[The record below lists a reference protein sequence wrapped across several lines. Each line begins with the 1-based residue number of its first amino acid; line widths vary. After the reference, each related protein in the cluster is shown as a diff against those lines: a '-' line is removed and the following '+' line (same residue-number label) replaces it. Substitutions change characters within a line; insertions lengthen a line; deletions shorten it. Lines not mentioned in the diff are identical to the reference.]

1 MADAIDAEATS
12 SLRFQQGAL
21 GAGVGTI
28 DLISQQHLNERQAG
42 PKAEAGPS
50 RTEHVQALRSADN
63 RSPVKLTR
71 LKARQSRAKASARVD
86 LPIPGQSSIRMTT
99 GQ

>member
-12 SLRFQQGAL
+12 SLRFQQGAM

-28 DLISQQHLNERQAG
+28 DFISQQYLNERQAG

-71 LKARQSRAKASARVD
+71 LKARAKAVTKASARVD
-86 LPIPGQSSIRMTT
+86 LPILGQSSISR
-99 GQ
+99 

>member
-12 SLRFQQGAL
+12 SLRFQQGAM

-28 DLISQQHLNERQAG
+28 DFISQQYLNERQAG

-50 RTEHVQALRSADN
+50 RTEHIQAREI
-63 RSPVKLTR
+63 R
-71 LKARQSRAKASARVD
+71 RQQITSETHTLEGEGKGRNQSFSQGRFTNPRAVID
-86 LPIPGQSSIRMTT
+86 Q
-99 GQ
+99 